1 MKVFSVYFFII
12 YVRVQATSPINSF
25 SQSNYPDPDSKTAMA
40 VGLDSDD
47 VSTSLKYSIGP
58 QV

>member
-1 MKVFSVYFFII
+1 MFIFSCVH
-12 YVRVQATSPINSF
+12 VEVQAASPINSL

-47 VSTSLKYSIGP
+47 VATNLKYSIGP